1 MPHLPPMPKR
11 RRAALF
17 NQAGFMKFR
26 CLLFDLDG
34 TLVDSRADITNSVNL
49 TLAEL
54 NRPTLSD
61 ETIHQFIGEGVRL
74 LLERALRATQS
85 AELQTAEVEHALKI
99 YQRQYH
105 AHLLDQTKLYPEVAE
120 TLAGFSALP
129 KALVT
134 NKPFAFTRPLLDGVG
149 LTEHFRVVFGGD
161 SLPER
166 KPSPLM
172 LLEAARRC
180 EVEPAQCLMIGDSWV
195 DVEAGRNAGMKTVGY
210 TGGFRGRAEL
220 EAARADYLIERFS
233 ELTAL
238 VMG

>member
-1 MPHLPPMPKR
+1 MPYLPPMPKR
-11 RRAALF
+11 RGAAIF
-17 NQAGFMKFR
+17 TQASFMKFR

-34 TLVDSRADITNSVNL
+34 TLVDSRADITNSLNL

-54 NRPTLSD
+54 GRPTLPA
-61 ETIHQFIGEGVRL
+61 EMVRLFIGEGVRL

-85 AELQTAEVEHALKI
+85 TEVQAADVDHALQI

-120 TLAGFSALP
+120 TLASFRALP
-129 KALVT
+129 KAIVT
-134 NKPFAFTRPLLDGVG
+134 NKPFAFTQPLLDGIG
-149 LTEHFRVVFGGD
+149 LAEHFRVVFGGD

-180 EVEPAQCLMIGDSWV
+180 EVEPTDCLMIGDSWV
-195 DVEAGRNAGMKTVGY
+195 DMEAGRNAGMKTVGY
-210 TGGFRGRAEL
+210 VGGFRGRAEL
-220 EAARADYLIERFS
+220 EAAHADYLIERFS
-233 ELTAL
+233 ELSPL
-238 VMG
+238 VLN